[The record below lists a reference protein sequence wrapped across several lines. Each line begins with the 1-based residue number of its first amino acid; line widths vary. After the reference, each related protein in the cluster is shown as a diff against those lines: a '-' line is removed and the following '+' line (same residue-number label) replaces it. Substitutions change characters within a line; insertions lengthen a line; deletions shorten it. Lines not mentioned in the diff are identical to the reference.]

1 MHSAGTDGVATD
13 TLHDKVDSNGMGHAD
28 NSAPAYS
35 IGEAPLDPDHARNG
49 GDSTL
54 YFPLP
59 RSVKRP
65 GTGFQGVWLLE
76 QDSNL

>member
-1 MHSAGTDGVATD
+1 MLITAP
-13 TLHDKVDSNGMGHAD
+13 
-28 NSAPAYS
+28 PAYS

-65 GTGFQGVWLLE
+65 GSQFQGVWLLE